1 MRAFRI
7 ILRIVGVTALLALLA
22 ISLVAGGQPLAPGT
36 PAPAVARARLPD
48 GTLADLHFGAGP
60 TVVNIWATWCP
71 PCLAE
76 LPELVRAQRA
86 WGDRVT
92 LVGLAADS
100 DREKV
105 LELID
110 RFDIPYQVAEID
122 ARTAHLWNATSLPST
137 YLVGADG
144 NIAWSTRGQVDR
156 ATLDR
161 ELAKLPAGAPMR
173 SPADPR

>member
-7 ILRIVGVTALLALLA
+7 ILRIIGVTALLALLA
-22 ISLVAGGQPLAPGT
+22 VSLFAVDQPLAPGT

-48 GTLADLHFGAGP
+48 GRLADLRFGARP

-76 LPELVRAQRA
+76 LPELVLAQRS

-100 DREKV
+100 DRAKL

-110 RFDIPYQVAEID
+110 RFAIPYQVAEID
-122 ARTAHLWNATSLPST
+122 GHTAQQWNATSLPST
-137 YLVGADG
+137 YIVGLDG
-144 NIAWSTRGQVDR
+144 RIAWSTRGPVDR

-161 ELAKLPAGAPMR
+161 ELAKLPGPDPVR
-173 SPADPR
+173 PAIDPR